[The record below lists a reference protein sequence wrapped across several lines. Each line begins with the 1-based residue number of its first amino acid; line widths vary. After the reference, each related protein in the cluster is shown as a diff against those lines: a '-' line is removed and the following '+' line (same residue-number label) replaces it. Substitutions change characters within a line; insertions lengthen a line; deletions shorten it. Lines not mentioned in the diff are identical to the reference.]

1 MNNEVIITC
10 PVTGAGVKK
19 DKHTN
24 VPVTP
29 EEISDAAIEAA
40 KAGAAIAHLHVRNP
54 DTGQACND
62 INLYQETVGLL
73 RDKMKHQ
80 GVDVVINITA
90 GMGGEFVPD
99 ATNPNNGGPG
109 TDMLN
114 PVDRLKHIDLVRPE
128 ICTLDCGSL
137 NFSDYAYVS
146 TPDMLREMTALIQKM
161 GVKPEIEAFE
171 LGHIWMAKQ
180 LMAEGLI
187 DAPPLFQLCLG
198 IPFAAEA
205 NGETM
210 LAMRNM
216 LPEGANWGS
225 FGVGPTQMAMAAQ
238 SVIFGGHVR
247 VGLEDNLYM
256 ERGVLATNGML
267 VTRAKEIVE
276 RMGARILSAEDAR
289 KKFNAI
295 KQV

>member
-73 RDKMKHQ
+73 RDKMNHQ
-80 GVDVVINITA
+80 GIDVVINITA

-114 PVDRLKHIDLVRPE
+114 PVDRLKHIDLTRPE

-146 TPDMLREMTALIQKM
+146 TPNMLREMTALIQKM

-198 IPFAAEA
+198 IPYAAEA

-276 RMGARILSAEDAR
+276 RMGARILNAEDAR

>member
-1 MNNEVIITC
+1 MNRDVIITC
-10 PVTGAGVKK
+10 PVTGAGLKR

-40 KAGAAIAHLHVRNP
+40 KAGAAIVHLHVR
-54 DTGQACND
+54 DLETGQASND
-62 INLYQETVGLL
+62 LALYEQTVGLL
-73 RDKMKHQ
+73 RDKMERE
-80 GVDVVINITA
+80 GIDVVINVTA

-99 ATNPNNGGPG
+99 KENPNVGGEG
-109 TDMLN
+109 THMLS
-114 PVDRLKHIDLVRPE
+114 PVDRLKHIDALRPE

-146 TPDMLREMTALIQKM
+146 TPEMLREMCALIQKM

-180 LMAEGLI
+180 LMDEGLI

-210 LAMRNM
+210 MAMRNM
-216 LPEGANWGS
+216 LPAGANWS
-225 FGVGPTQMAMAAQ
+225 AFGVGPAQMAMAAQ
-238 SVIFGGHVR
+238 SAILGGHVR
-247 VGLEDNLYM
+247 VGLEDNLYL
-256 ERGVLATNGML
+256 ERGVLASNGQL
-267 VTRAKEIVE
+267 VTRARDIVE
-276 RMGARILSAEDAR
+276 NMGANIATAEQAR
-289 KKFNAI
+289 EKFHLT
-295 KQV
+295 KQR